1 MGLLVEK
8 TERLVIGRDSSC
20 DLVLQSELVS
30 RRHAVLFEEDGDFV
44 LQDLTSG
51 NGTLVNGQRR
61 SSYSLRAGDVVQFA
75 DVVCT
80 FSNGELQ
87 ISASGQPNPIRE
99 AESAGFFGLKRRR
112 NLALTASAAI
122 GVIALVLAVVVT
134 SIFRSPEQAVSLFDR
149 PEEMTGFISQMRAST
164 LAISCLDG
172 SGSGFAFE
180 NQTLS
185 GGTEV
190 VVITNEHVVGDC
202 FRSSTKVTVR
212 GQGFSET
219 VSVRQIDVEWD
230 LAVLKISRDVAP
242 LVPAS
247 RHEAGQWVMAIG
259 SPYGLDQT
267 VTFGA
272 LTNSLGGGEVLI
284 TDAAINPGNSGGPLV
299 NSRGELLGINTAT
312 AVGGGGGT
320 GIVMGWPNL
329 CRKALSCS
337 TLPPW

>member
-1 MGLLVEK
+1 MGK
-8 TERLVIGRDSSC
+8 NERLVIGRDSSC

-30 RRHAVLFEEDGDFV
+30 RRHAVLYEEDGEFI
-44 LQDLTSG
+44 LQDLKSG

-61 SSYSLRAGDVVQFA
+61 SNYSLRAGDVVQFA

-80 FSNGELQ
+80 FSNGTVRPAA
-87 ISASGQPNPIRE
+87 SAKSNSALEAGSAYITNPK
-99 AESAGFFGLKRRR
+99 GRR
-112 NLALTASAAI
+112 NLAVTVSAVVGVVAVIFAVALTANVRPAA
-122 GVIALVLAVVVT
+122 
-134 SIFRSPEQAVSLFDR
+134 QAISLFDR
-149 PEEMTGFISQMRAST
+149 PEDMTGFISQMRAST
-164 LAISCLDG
+164 FAISCLDG

-180 NQTLS
+180 TQTSS
-185 GGTEV
+185 GGKEV
-190 VVITNEHVVGDC
+190 VVVTNEHVVGDC
-202 FRSSTKVTVR
+202 YRTSTKVTVR

-230 LAVLKISRDVAP
+230 LAVLKISRDISA

-299 NSRGELLGINTAT
+299 NARGELLGVNTAT

-329 CRKALSCS
+329 CRKVLSCS

>member
-1 MGLLVEK
+1 MAK
-8 TERLVIGRDSSC
+8 SERLVIGRDSSC

-30 RRHAVLFEEDGDFV
+30 RRHAVLYEEGGEFI
-44 LQDLTSG
+44 LQDLNSG

-61 SSYSLRAGDVVQFA
+61 SHYSLRDGDVVQFA

-80 FSNGELQ
+80 FTNGTIQPAASVQSNSGLDAS
-87 ISASGQPNPIRE
+87 SARIANSGR
-99 AESAGFFGLKRRR
+99 GR
-112 NLALTASAAI
+112 NLAVTVSAVAGVVALIFAVVLTANFRSAA
-122 GVIALVLAVVVT
+122 
-134 SIFRSPEQAVSLFDR
+134 QAVSLFDR
-149 PEEMTGFISQMRAST
+149 PEDMTGFISQMRAST
-164 LAISCLDG
+164 FAISCLDG

-180 NQTLS
+180 TQTRS
-185 GGTEV
+185 GGKEV
-190 VVITNEHVVGDC
+190 VVVTNEHVVGDC
-202 FRSSTKVTVR
+202 YRTSTKVTVR

-230 LAVLKISRDVAP
+230 LAVLKISRDVAA

-272 LTNSLGGGEVLI
+272 LTNSLGGGEVLV

-299 NSRGELLGINTAT
+299 NARGELLGVNTAT

-329 CRKALSCS
+329 CRKVLSCS

>member
-1 MGLLVEK
+1 MGK
-8 TERLVIGRDSSC
+8 SERLVIGRDSSA
-20 DLVLQSELVS
+20 DIVLQSELVS
-30 RRHAVLFEEDGDFV
+30 RRHAVLYEQDGDFV
-44 LQDLTSG
+44 LQDLNSG

-61 SSYSLRAGDVVQFA
+61 SQYALRDGDVVQFA
-75 DVVCT
+75 DVVCR
-80 FSNGELQ
+80 FSNGT
-87 ISASGQPNPIRE
+87 IRPTASTKSTSVIG
-99 AESAGFFGLKRRR
+99 AGSAGITNPKKGR
-112 NLALTASAAI
+112 NLAVTFSAAVGVVAVFFAVLLTAN
-122 GVIALVLAVVVT
+122 
-134 SIFRSPEQAVSLFDR
+134 FRSASEAVSLFDR
-149 PEEMTGFISQMRAST
+149 PEDMTGFISQMRAST
-164 LAISCLDG
+164 FAISCLDG

-180 NQTLS
+180 TQTRA
-185 GGTEV
+185 GGKEV
-190 VVITNEHVVGDC
+190 VVVTNEHVVGDC
-202 FRSSTKVTVR
+202 YRTSTKVTVR

-230 LAVLKISRDVAP
+230 LAVLKISRDVAA

-299 NSRGELLGINTAT
+299 NAWGELLGVNTAT

-329 CRKALSCS
+329 CREVLSCS

>member
-1 MGLLVEK
+1 VK
-8 TERLVIGRDSSC
+8 ANRIVIGRDSAC
-20 DLVLQSELVS
+20 DLVLNSELIS
-30 RRHAVLFEEDGDFV
+30 RKHAVLVEDHDGYV
-44 LQDLTSG
+44 IEDLGSG
-51 NGTLVNGQRR
+51 NGTFVNGERR
-61 SSYSLRAGDVVQFA
+61 ISAALREGDVVQFA
-75 DVVCT
+75 DVQT
-80 FSNGELQ
+80 NFSGGRIIPVAVSSLKAAGSVGFLGNLRARRHFVPALIILFVGVV
-87 ISASGQPNPIRE
+87 IASGTGLILADRGALLAQPP
-99 AESAGFFGLKRRR
+99 
-112 NLALTASAAI
+112 
-122 GVIALVLAVVVT
+122 
-134 SIFRSPEQAVSLFDR
+134 SLFDR
-149 PEEMTGFISQMRAST
+149 PEDMTSFISDMRAST
-164 LAISCLDG
+164 FAITCLSG

-180 NQTLS
+180 SETKS
-185 GGTEV
+185 GAKEI

-230 LAVLKISRDVAP
+230 LAVLKLSRDVVAISA
-242 LVPAS
+242 AS

-272 LTNSLGGGEVLI
+272 LTNSLEGGEVLI

-299 NSRGELLGINTAT
+299 NSRGELLGVNTAT